1 MIIKN
6 VMVRDIVPG
15 CLVIDKMGPHFD
27 GSLDVFIKIAIS
39 VHPKRSLT
47 EITWLNICVGNF
59 DDILL
64 KFGKISSVGRHL
76 PIECT
81 DVPN

>member
-15 CLVIDKMGPHFD
+15 CLVIDKLGPHFD

-47 EITWLNICVGNF
+47 EITWLNICGF
-59 DDILL
+59 SWGILTVSY
-64 KFGKISSVGRHL
+64 SSSGRFQVW
-76 PIECT
+76 
-81 DVPN
+81 DVIYP